1 MINAAVTFFIIG
13 LVAYVLGANG
23 VAGLSIEA
31 GKLLLIVFCVLAVLS
46 FLTNLVTGRRSKS
59 LL

>member
-23 VAGLSIEA
+23 IAGLSIEA